1 PAYMA
6 PEQARAEVTDARADV
21 FALGG
26 ILCAILTGQPPFS
39 GKTAGD
45 VIRRAGA
52 ADLAEAFAR
61 LDGCGADAELVAL
74 CRRCLGPDPADRP
87 AHGQAVADALT
98 AYQSG
103 VQEKLR
109 KAELAEAEAKAKAAE
124 ETKRRRLTLALA
136 ATVLLALTLAGGG
149 SLW

>member
-1 PAYMA
+1 
-6 PEQARAEVTDARADV
+6 V

-26 ILCAILTGQPPFS
+26 ILCAILTGQPPVS
-39 GKTAGD
+39 GMTARD

-61 LDGCGADAELVAL
+61 LDHCGADGELVAL
-74 CRRCLGPDPADRP
+74 CRRCLSPSPVDRP
-87 AHGQAVADALT
+87 ADGQSVADGVT

-109 KAELAEAEAKAKAAE
+109 RAELAEAEARAKAAE
-124 ETKRRRLTLALA
+124 EAKRRRHACDSKVLPTVHVPFSQNLFAALPN
-136 ATVLLALTLAGGG
+136 AGRYV
-149 SLW
+149 